1 MADLKNTFDLEAC
14 FDPVFLPP
22 LDFLEECRKWQ
33 DAKLHP
39 SACIVERR
47 IGGTVYLSLEG
58 LVDKAAESKRI
69 AGELAKLAGFIKANE
84 AKLANENF
92 VSHAPEAV
100 VAEVRRKL
108 DEGRAKVAQLEKLAR
123 LFA

>member
-1 MADLKNTFDLEAC
+1 MADLTNTFDLEAC

-47 IGGTVYLSLEG
+47 IGGTVYQVETLCNGNELLSDKVKR
-58 LVDKAAESKRI
+58 LVFSEK
-69 AGELAKLAGFIKANE
+69 
-84 AKLANENF
+84 
-92 VSHAPEAV
+92 EAV
-100 VAEVRRKL
+100 
-108 DEGRAKVAQLEKLAR
+108 
-123 LFA
+123 